1 MAKHEA
7 GAILMTDPTPD
18 PTVSTFVV
26 RFLREW
32 SVAGPRWRGRIE
44 QIPSGKSAAFL
55 RQEVMWEFIQD
66 LGVMVDATHQSGTAD
81 GS

>member
-7 GAILMTDPTPD
+7 GAIFMTEPTPD
-18 PTVSTFVV
+18 PFVSTFVV

-32 SVAGPRWRGRIE
+32 SAAGPRWRGRIE

-55 RQEVMWEFIQD
+55 RQEVMWEFIQG